1 LKSYDILSDIHEKR
15 LVDAKEFAIMKARS
29 CLNCAFVLDE
39 KRDLIICNEYLKT
52 AIEIC
57 EKHTFYEDLIRCFYI
72 KCDQAKR
79 KNKMEETLK
88 WAERIVEIT
97 KKTKDYIQQSQDFA
111 FAAELY
117 IKIQNFEKAKVLLRQ
132 AYKLRRKILIGSEV
146 ASKLRHV
153 LSITKRLNE
162 LAILNTNFQNVSQ
175 LNSELR
181 SDMERSSEVSK
192 MYEKLADSYCYLG
205 GNNFCGGVVNYFF

>member
-1 LKSYDILSDIHEKR
+1 MNRTTNLNEAYTHYLKSYDILSDIHEKR

-79 KNKMEETLK
+79 KNKTDPLGEGMELYQSRDGKLGLK
-88 WAERIVEIT
+88 DNAGKFVVAPKWDHIAWIGPRVAAAWNGSEGGIFDPSGTALFRDDAKRRWAEWWATRT
-97 KKTKDYIQQSQDFA
+97 T
-111 FAAELY
+111 AADPRRRSTR
-117 IKIQNFEKAKVLLRQ
+117 ALL
-132 AYKLRRKILIGSEV
+132 LWRRSRRHRASE
-146 ASKLRHV
+146 A
-153 LSITKRLNE
+153 
-162 LAILNTNFQNVSQ
+162 
-175 LNSELR
+175 
-181 SDMERSSEVSK
+181 
-192 MYEKLADSYCYLG
+192 
-205 GNNFCGGVVNYFF
+205 